1 MNKTETSLV
10 KREIRTLKSAL
21 NARQKQTARD
31 IKKRRDFIRA
41 AEREI
46 ASIERE
52 CQTFPLS
59 TTDRLA
65 ILEGRLNS

>member
-10 KREIRTLKSAL
+10 KREIRTLKSSL
-21 NARQKQTARD
+21 NSRQKLTARE
-31 IKKRRDFIRA
+31 IKKRRDLIRS
-41 AEREI
+41 AEKEI

-52 CQTFPLS
+52 CAAFTQS

-65 ILEGRLNS
+65 ILDGRLNS